1 LANAAVK
8 EGALPRTGAPGVL
21 HTRHRRCALAGWL
34 ALAAFATP
42 VVAAAAPRRVD
53 IAAGTPMARA
63 LTAFSAQT
71 DIEILFNPA
80 LVTGLRAPRVRG
92 RLEADEAL
100 DRLLA
105 GSGLVAR
112 WRGGRLLIERGAPER
127 PPPPAAPVAPIVSAE
142 IDAVMVTALRRA
154 TAEQNTPLS
163 IRAIS
168 GEALN
173 AAGAVTF
180 ERVAQRLPGLTLTS
194 TGVGRMRMTLRG
206 VYGSGEAT
214 TALYYNDIPVS
225 GPSGTTADPGGSF
238 PDLLLVDVDR
248 LEVLRGP
255 QGTLYGSSA
264 MGGAMKVAFNRADP
278 SRDQLGLEIEGGVVG
293 GRAGG
298 AVTAVANKAF
308 ADDRAAVRLTAYR
321 RDEAAFSDN
330 ARLGLQG
337 VNAGRTVGGRLAA
350 VWRPSEALRFD
361 LLLASQDSRLN
372 DTGAGA
378 PGEPSHVSRNF
389 VRTPFDS
396 EVLFGALSMESR
408 LPGVRFS
415 ASLARYQW
423 NNTRQIDY
431 TGTLQAERGSAAG
444 CARWLALGS
453 SLGCDA
459 GQMGA
464 YASYVDSRTPGLLY
478 QPIDLTADVREA
490 RLTSDRDGPLQWT
503 VGVFSETRSDTIDSQ
518 VRVADPRTGL
528 PVDAAGFTGRRIVD
542 TRLDQVAVYGEAT
555 LAVDDR
561 SDITIGARRFSYDK
575 KTVGEVLVVNIISDT
590 SGGNFRNRVEE
601 NGWSV
606 KGMASRRFTPRV
618 MGYMQVSQGFRPG
631 GINTAPGLPSGL
643 QAYGSDTLW
652 NRELGLKSR
661 WLGGRLSA
669 NLALYSIDWRD
680 MQYSATSDNGAFA
693 FVTNLGR
700 ARIDGAEFDA
710 TWSRKG
716 AKVGFNLA
724 ATEAVLSRDQTTG
737 ALAGLGRE
745 GDHLPAVPRVAFT
758 LWGETR
764 RELAGGAALIL
775 TGSAAYVGESRS
787 TFESVSPGAGRDL
800 GGVTLIDGRVAVE
813 VGRRS
818 VGVFVENLLDSDAP
832 LFITAGRLPQSF
844 SPQPRRVGL
853 SIRFAY

>member
-1 LANAAVK
+1 M
-8 EGALPRTGAPGVL
+8 

-71 DIEILFNPA
+71 DTEILFNPA
-80 LVTGLRAPRVRG
+80 LVVGLRAPRVRG
-92 RLEADEAL
+92 RMEADEAL
-100 DRLLA
+100 DRLLV

-112 WRGGRLLIERGAPER
+112 RHGGRLLIERGLAGR
-127 PPPPAAPVAPIVSAE
+127 AAPAPSPAPMASAE
-142 IDAVMVTALRRA
+142 IDAVMVTALRRT

-163 IRAIS
+163 IRVVG
-168 GEALN
+168 GEALK

-180 ERVAQRLPGLTLTS
+180 ERAAQRLPGLTLTS

-238 PDLLLVDVDR
+238 PDLLLVDIDR

-264 MGGAMKVAFNRADP
+264 MGGAVKVGFNRADP

-293 GRAGG
+293 GEAGG

-308 ADDRAAVRLTAYR
+308 ADDRAALRLTAYR

-330 ARLGLQG
+330 ARLGLKG
-337 VNAGRTVGGRLAA
+337 VNAGRTTGGRLAG

-361 LLLASQDSRLN
+361 LLLAGQDSRLN

-396 EVLFGALSMESR
+396 HVWLGALSMEAR
-408 LPGVRFS
+408 LPGTRFS
-415 ASLARYQW
+415 ASLARYEW
-423 NNTRQIDY
+423 DNTRQIDY

-444 CARWLALGS
+444 CARWLALGAG
-453 SLGCDA
+453 LACDT
-459 GQMGA
+459 GQMAG

-490 RLTSDRDGPLQWT
+490 RLSSDRDGPLQWT
-503 VGVFSETRSDTIDSQ
+503 VGVFSETRRDTIDSQ

-561 SDITIGARRFSYDK
+561 SDVTIGARRFSYDK
-575 KTVGEVLVVNIISDT
+575 RTIGEVLVVNVISDT

-601 NGWSV
+601 DGWSV
-606 KGMASRRFTPRV
+606 KGLASRRFAPGV
-618 MGYMQVSQGFRPG
+618 MGYIQVSQGFRPG
-631 GINTAPGLPSGL
+631 GINTAPGLPAEL

-661 WLGGRLSA
+661 WLSGRLSA

-700 ARIDGAEFDA
+700 ARIDGVEFDA
-710 TWSRKG
+710 TWSRAGSKL
-716 AKVGFNLA
+716 GFNFA
-724 ATEAVLSRDQTTG
+724 ATEAVLTKDQTSG

-745 GDHLPAVPRVAFT
+745 GDHLPAVPRTAFT

-764 RELAGGAALIL
+764 RELAGGATLIL
-775 TGSAAYVGESRS
+775 GGSAAYVGESRS
-787 TFESVSPGAGRDL
+787 TFESVNPGAGRDL
-800 GGVTLIDGRVAVE
+800 GGVTLIDGRAAIE
-813 VGRRS
+813 IGRRS
-818 VGVFVENLLDSDAP
+818 VGLFVENLLDSDAP

-844 SPQPRRVGL
+844 SPQPRRIGMN
-853 SIRFAY
+853 IRFAY